1 MLKSKHCVW
10 QMMVLVKYSLVYTR
24 KQANIMGSAIV
35 FTFFFF
41 FFPHKYISPTFKRHQ
56 IRNTKILFCIGMD
69 SDVFKLL
76 AVFDFFSDILKSRI
90 TLMGRGQKSCISK
103 KWEPAYTKHKIEH
116 RWYQTLF
123 SFSIL
128 NGRKH
133 FPV

>member
-1 MLKSKHCVW
+1 MADDGFSEVLPSLYKKTSKHNGVCNSFY
-10 QMMVLVKYSLVYTR
+10 L
-24 KQANIMGSAIV
+24 
-35 FTFFFF
+35 FFF
-41 FFPHKYISPTFKRHQ
+41 FFPYKYISPTFKRHQ

-116 RWYQTLF
+116 R
-123 SFSIL
+123 
-128 NGRKH
+128 
-133 FPV
+133 